1 MSTAIIYL
9 TGKGG
14 ALAEKLAAII
24 SNTQLYGKNKN
35 DMATET
41 ISYDNL
47 SKLITEIFNKYE
59 NLIFIMA
66 TGIVVRVI
74 APLLKDKF
82 TDPAVVV
89 LNETGEHVI
98 SLLSGHIGGANELT
112 LTIAKEL
119 AAIPVITTASDVNN
133 KLAADMLAK
142 KLNLKITSRQQLVKI
157 NAEIVAGRSVH
168 YYIDKT
174 IMNYSWY
181 CAEAEKL
188 GLHLDEIDL
197 TNNNMNFPAV
207 LISSNTVVI
216 ENTLLLQP
224 ANIILGIGC
233 RRNTTI
239 NEILYAI
246 TEACKIANIH
256 KDNICG
262 IASTT
267 LKEDEEGL
275 IAVAKLLNVKLSFY
289 DNEKISETIKKY
301 NLQESDFVNKKI
313 GVGNVCEAAAILA
326 SQQKKLLLRKTKFPK
341 VTIALA
347 VES

>member
-1 MSTAIIYL
+1 M
-9 TGKGG
+9 
-14 ALAEKLAAII
+14 
-24 SNTQLYGKNKN
+24 
-35 DMATET
+35 
-41 ISYDNL
+41 
-47 SKLITEIFNKYE
+47 
-59 NLIFIMA
+59 
-66 TGIVVRVI
+66 
-74 APLLKDKF
+74 
-82 TDPAVVV
+82 
-89 LNETGEHVI
+89 
-98 SLLSGHIGGANELT
+98 
-112 LTIAKEL
+112 
-119 AAIPVITTASDVNN
+119 
-133 KLAADMLAK
+133 
-142 KLNLKITSRQQLVKI
+142 NLKITSRQQLVKI

-188 GLHLDEIDL
+188 GLQLNEIDL

-347 VES
+347 LES

>member
-1 MSTAIIYL
+1 
-9 TGKGG
+9 
-14 ALAEKLAAII
+14 
-24 SNTQLYGKNKN
+24 
-35 DMATET
+35 
-41 ISYDNL
+41 
-47 SKLITEIFNKYE
+47 
-59 NLIFIMA
+59 
-66 TGIVVRVI
+66 
-74 APLLKDKF
+74 
-82 TDPAVVV
+82 
-89 LNETGEHVI
+89 
-98 SLLSGHIGGANELT
+98 
-112 LTIAKEL
+112 
-119 AAIPVITTASDVNN
+119 
-133 KLAADMLAK
+133 
-142 KLNLKITSRQQLVKI
+142 
-157 NAEIVAGRSVH
+157 
-168 YYIDKT
+168 
-174 IMNYSWY
+174 
-181 CAEAEKL
+181 
-188 GLHLDEIDL
+188 
-197 TNNNMNFPAV
+197 MNFPAV

-233 RRNTTI
+233 RRNTTV
-239 NEILYAI
+239 NEILSAI

-289 DNEKISETIKKY
+289 NNEKISETIKKY

>member
-24 SNTQLYGKNKN
+24 SNTQLYGKNKS

-47 SKLITEIFNKYE
+47 SKLTTEIFNKYE

-174 IMNYSWY
+174 N
-181 CAEAEKL
+181 
-188 GLHLDEIDL
+188 
-197 TNNNMNFPAV
+197 
-207 LISSNTVVI
+207 
-216 ENTLLLQP
+216 
-224 ANIILGIGC
+224 
-233 RRNTTI
+233 
-239 NEILYAI
+239 
-246 TEACKIANIH
+246 
-256 KDNICG
+256 
-262 IASTT
+262 
-267 LKEDEEGL
+267 
-275 IAVAKLLNVKLSFY
+275 
-289 DNEKISETIKKY
+289 
-301 NLQESDFVNKKI
+301 
-313 GVGNVCEAAAILA
+313 
-326 SQQKKLLLRKTKFPK
+326 
-341 VTIALA
+341 
-347 VES
+347 